1 VEQREKKRNES
12 ADPGKAL
19 QEIFVARDALLQF
32 AKAAG
37 LSVANE
43 FAHLRLEDSEVGED
57 LGFEVRHFVSF

>member
-12 ADPGKAL
+12 ADAGEAL
-19 QEIFVARDALLQF
+19 QEIFVARDAFFQF

-37 LSVANE
+37 LSVAE
-43 FAHLRLEDSEVGED
+43 KLAHLRLEDGEIGED